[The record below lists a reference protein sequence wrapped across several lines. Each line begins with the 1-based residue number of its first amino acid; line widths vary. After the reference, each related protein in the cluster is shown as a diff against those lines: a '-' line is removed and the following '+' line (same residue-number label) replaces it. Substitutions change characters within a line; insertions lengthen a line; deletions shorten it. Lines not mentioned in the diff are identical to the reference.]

1 MKFKKIE
8 IKNYKGI
15 ENATLELSNSP
26 KGNVYTL
33 VGINESGK
41 TSLLEAIN
49 TFEYNLFSNFISPSF
64 FFMFVLYHKMT

>member
-15 ENATLELSNSP
+15 ENATLELSSAP

-49 TFEYNLFSNFISPSF
+49 TFEYNAEKASSAVSNAIQ
-64 FFMFVLYHKMT
+64 H